1 VDTLDFHLALWG
13 ATEPPCGVR
22 YVTGTPCNAN
32 FSSPLPHA
40 SVRYATGSN
49 LLVDER
55 GWASAAWDVAYAT
68 DGTAYIPLPLHLPP
82 GTYTITLSL
91 TDSAAR
97 QLGVTWPEGTFGGTR
112 YTLGTIQIAAP
123 PYPAPTLDLPLALEV
138 SLSGL
143 RLIGAAPPF
152 SPHWAGDQL
161 RFSLGWERLPGR
173 PPADVRWSLTR
184 AGLEPHSGTLS
195 LTPETLAAWQNGQ
208 RYITQHVPRT
218 PSLLDAGVYTLNISV
233 GDTVVPLGNITVQA
247 RARRFSLERPPHIP
261 LAVTVGDFAAL
272 VGADLPTRT
281 VTVGHSFTMTVYWEA
296 QAAPDL
302 DYTVFVHLVDE
313 AGKSWAQ
320 SDAGPENGSAPT
332 TSWVAGQIIVD
343 THTLS
348 LPADVPAGQYTLFV
362 GLYDV
367 GSGGRVPLYAPQ
379 QNSAR
384 LSDNRAPLG
393 TIVVSVP

>member
-1 VDTLDFHLALWG
+1 
-13 ATEPPCGVR
+13 
-22 YVTGTPCNAN
+22 
-32 FSSPLPHA
+32 
-40 SVRYATGSN
+40 
-49 LLVDER
+49 
-55 GWASAAWDVAYAT
+55 
-68 DGTAYIPLPLHLPP
+68 
-82 GTYTITLSL
+82 
-91 TDSAAR
+91 
-97 QLGVTWPEGTFGGTR
+97 
-112 YTLGTIQIAAP
+112 
-123 PYPAPTLDLPLALEV
+123 
-138 SLSGL
+138 
-143 RLIGAAPPF
+143 
-152 SPHWAGDQL
+152 
-161 RFSLGWERLPGR
+161 
-173 PPADVRWSLTR
+173 
-184 AGLEPHSGTLS
+184 
-195 LTPETLAAWQNGQ
+195 
-208 RYITQHVPRT
+208 
-218 PSLLDAGVYTLNISV
+218 
-233 GDTVVPLGNITVQA
+233 
-247 RARRFSLERPPHIP
+247 
-261 LAVTVGDFAAL
+261 
-272 VGADLPTRT
+272 
-281 VTVGHSFTMTVYWEA
+281 MTVYWEA